1 MKTDIVQK
9 CTADYLQKIRAYK
22 QQQAKLQENIDDSHR
37 KIAWHEKRIIRF
49 SKQQENIK
57 RPWWVDEIIVPVMVE
72 VARLTPGVT
81 WNIERLNVHGLRA
94 ACSVFGDTEN
104 EQTVGLTFTFD
115 NDMLSYD
122 TGEVT
127 CRFDSGTI
135 GAINGMNNV
144 SAPVE
149 GVDVLIARINEQL
162 AKLNTKTDEPLRTD

>member
-1 MKTDIVQK
+1 METDIVQK
-9 CTADYLQKIRAYK
+9 CTADYLQKWRDYK
-22 QQQAKLQENIDDSHR
+22 QLRAELQEKIDDSRR
-37 KIAWHEKRIIRF
+37 KITWHEKRIMRL

-57 RPWWVDEIIVPVMVE
+57 RPWWVDEIVAPVMVE

-81 WNIERLNVHGLRA
+81 WDIGRLNTHGLRA

-104 EQTVGLTFTFD
+104 AQTVGLTFTFD
-115 NDMLSYD
+115 NDILSYD

-149 GVDVLIARINEQL
+149 GVDMLVAKINEQL
-162 AKLNTKTDEPLRTD
+162 VKLNAKADESL